1 MWKLISRP
9 VARRTFIGSALGAAL
24 TAAFWTAPARAADE
38 PAAFIQGLGNQT
50 VQILLNQQ
58 MGLKEREAA
67 FSKLFTQGFDV
78 AYIGRFVLGRY
89 WNVASPAQQQEYL
102 KLFATY
108 VVAVYANRFSQYSGE
123 KFTVGASQ
131 PNPEGAS
138 VPSQILRPNG
148 GPPINII
155 WKVQQQGGSYKIVD
169 VIAENLSMTVTQRA
183 EFSSVIERNGG
194 GAAGIDAL
202 DNILKQKIA
211 ANGG

>member
-9 VARRTFIGSALGAAL
+9 LARRALLGAGL
-24 TAAFWTAPARAADE
+24 VLAFWATSAPARAADA
-38 PAAFIQGLGNQT
+38 PAAFIQGLGDQT
-50 VQILLNQQ
+50 IQILQNKQ

-67 FSKLFTQGFDV
+67 FNKLFTDGFDV

-89 WNVASPAQQQEYL
+89 WNVASPTQQQEYL

-138 VPSQILRPNG
+138 VASQIVRPSG
-148 GPPINII
+148 GPPINIT
-155 WKVQQQGGSYKIVD
+155 WKVQDESGKYKIVD

-194 GAAGIDAL
+194 GSAGIDAL

-211 ANGG
+211 AAGG

>member
-1 MWKLISRP
+1 MWKFISS
-9 VARRTFIGSALGAAL
+9 TLALGAAL
-24 TAAFWTAPARAADE
+24 MIALSPAPARAADE
-38 PAAFIQGLGNQT
+38 PATFIQGLGDQT
-50 VQILLNQQ
+50 IQILQNKQ

-67 FSKLFTQGFDV
+67 FNKLFTDGFDV

-89 WNVASPAQQQEYL
+89 WNVATPAQQQEYL
-102 KLFATY
+102 KLFSTY

-131 PNPEGAS
+131 SNPEGAS
-138 VPSQILRPNG
+138 VSSQIVRPNG
-148 GPPINII
+148 GPPINIT
-155 WKVQQQGGSYKIVD
+155 WKVQKQGGNFKIVD
-169 VIAENLSMTVTQRA
+169 VVAENLSMTVTQRA

-194 GAAGIDAL
+194 GSAGIDAL